1 MKRPVFIFFLLLFSA
16 GLLQVCFAEEGGAA
30 PGTEKCLGCH
40 GDRGI
45 VKKFQNDESV
55 AAYVNPERFLVS
67 AHGQLSCVTCHT
79 DFSEGTHPKRTF
91 LSKKQY
97 KMRSSAVCSR
107 CHSRKQLKMKP
118 VHEGVLKDYA
128 AGISPV
134 CTDCHDAHSTFPVK
148 GGKVLRSEKEY
159 CLNCH
164 SGGSKMFFRDGERM
178 SIAVDT
184 ASIQASVHRELSCS
198 DCHFGFSSKGHP
210 KRNFRT
216 KRDFK
221 IANAESC
228 RRCHFDKYT
237 KTLESIHFTLLSQGN
252 LKAPVC
258 TDCHGSHS
266 IREGRVEKVLSGKR
280 CKQCHKDI
288 YDIYSHS
295 VHGKALI
302 GEHIQDVPICVDCHK
317 AHDIRNPRT
326 MEYHERIPE
335 MCGNCHAN
343 KEIMVKYGL
352 STDVVKT
359 YLADFHGVTL
369 KFYKRQQEELYKP
382 GKPIAVC
389 TDCHGTHNITKTVGA
404 DATVIKANLLKK
416 CQKCHPGAD
425 ENFPSTWLSH
435 YEASMHKAPLVYIV
449 NLVYKIFMPVL
460 IIGLLLQI
468 LLHIWRYAINR

>member
-1 MKRPVFIFFLLLFSA
+1 MKKLVLMLFFLFALM
-16 GLLQVCFAEEGGAA
+16 GLLRVSFAEEGVPPEGA
-30 PGTEKCLGCH
+30 EKCLGCH

-55 AAYVNPERFLVS
+55 AAYVSPERFKVS
-67 AHGQLSCVTCHT
+67 AHGHLTCATCHT
-79 DFSEGTHPKRTF
+79 DFSGSAHPKRTF
-91 LSKKQY
+91 KSKKQY
-97 KMRSSAVCSR
+97 KIRSAAVCRR
-107 CHSRKQLKMKP
+107 CHDSQQLRKKS
-118 VHEGVLKDYA
+118 VHTGVLGDYSEGV
-128 AGISPV
+128 SPV
-134 CTDCHDAHSTFPVK
+134 CTDCHEAHSTFPVK
-148 GGKVLRSEKEY
+148 GGKLLRTEKEY

-164 SGGSKMFFRDGERM
+164 VGRPEMVFRDGERH
-178 SIAVDT
+178 SVAVDT
-184 ASIQASVHRELSCS
+184 ASLQASVHRELSCS

-216 KRDFK
+216 KRDFA

-252 LKAPVC
+252 LYAPVC

-266 IREGRVEKVLSGKR
+266 IREGRVEKILSGKR

-288 YDIYSHS
+288 YDIYAQS

-302 GEHIQDVPICVDCHK
+302 DEHNQDVPICVDCHK
-317 AHDIRNPRT
+317 AHDIRNPLT
-326 MEYHERIPE
+326 TEYHERIPE
-335 MCGNCHAN
+335 MCGDCHAN
-343 KEIMVKYGL
+343 KEIMGKYGL

-359 YLADFHGVTL
+359 YLSDFHGVTL
-369 KFYKRQQEELYKP
+369 GFYKRQKGELYKP

-389 TDCHGTHNITKTVGA
+389 TDCHGTHNISKTIGA
-404 DATVIKANLLKK
+404 DATIIKANLVKT
-416 CQKCHPGAD
+416 CQKCHKGAN

-435 YEASMHKAPLVYIV
+435 YAPSMNKASLVFVV
-449 NLVYKIFMPVL
+449 NQVYKIFMPVL
-460 IIGLLLQI
+460 VIGLLLQI